1 MMSSSQ
7 TVTVYHFRVYE
18 PDAEGFHVST
28 FKASR
33 ALIVDRFRGDVLE
46 GTDEEVECSALDAEG
61 RYRRIATGWGELS

>member
-1 MMSSSQ
+1 MMDSSQ

-18 PDAEGFHVST
+18 PDAESFRVSS

-33 ALIVDRFRGDVLE
+33 ELIVERFRGDVLE
-46 GTDEEVECSALDAEG
+46 GTDEQVESSALDAEG